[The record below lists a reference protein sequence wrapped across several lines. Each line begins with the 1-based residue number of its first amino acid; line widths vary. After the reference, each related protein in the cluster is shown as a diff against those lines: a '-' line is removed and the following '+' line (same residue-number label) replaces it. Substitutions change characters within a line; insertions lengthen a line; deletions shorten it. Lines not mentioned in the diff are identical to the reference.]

1 MCVSVNV
8 CVYECVCGYPVSVN
22 VYGCECLCAVYVNV
36 FVVIALV

>member
-1 MCVSVNV
+1 MFVC
-8 CVYECVCGYPVSVN
+8 CVYECVCGYQVSVN